1 MARNVLAAVALYC
14 QKKVKLVIVKNIII
28 CLLTNT
34 FLKVGKCWSSWTL
47 WRSWLLLYA
56 RLFCDQR
63 KYEGG
68 WHKYWPADV

>member
-28 CLLTNT
+28 CLLTNS

-63 KYEGG
+63 KYEDGR
-68 WHKYWPADV
+68 HKYWPADV